1 MRVFIVS
8 QYPAAK
14 RGNQPE
20 NAMTKEE
27 AKKKQLLAAYAW
39 GRHSA
44 AAPEC
49 FALDP
54 DKLVAL
60 CALGV
65 MPPKVEKGAGSTPAT
80 GSAGKGVSV
89 GEQPAAT
96 CVATTTN
103 TMGAGEKTARHT
115 PGPWKSGSARTGRV
129 FGADG
134 YEICDPT
141 QGPHLH
147 VDYDSDRGHW
157 ATTPGAYVDRTD
169 EEIEANGHLIAAAP
183 DLLAEH
189 RRTLGQLERMQVMT
203 KHLAKTD
210 PLAEEIAAAIKG
222 TKAIIAKAEGGE

>member
-1 MRVFIVS
+1 MRAVREVGALSAYVCTPETVLTSAVRVFIVS

-44 AAPEC
+44 AAPQC
-49 FALDP
+49 FELDV
-54 DKLVAL
+54 DKLATLV
-60 CALGV
+60 ALGV
-65 MPPKVEKGAGSTPAT
+65 MPPRVVEGAGSTPAT

-89 GEQPAAT
+89 GERPAVT

-103 TMGAGEKTARHT
+103 TKSAGEKSARHT
-115 PGPWKSGSARTGRV
+115 PGPWTVLSEGVTAMLTEVVETLDAQKMVAQLKV
-129 FGADG
+129 
-134 YEICDPT
+134 
-141 QGPHLH
+141 
-147 VDYDSDRGHW
+147 
-157 ATTPGAYVDRTD
+157 
-169 EEIEANGHLIAAAP
+169 AP
-183 DLLAEH
+183 EMLAEH

>member
-20 NAMTKEE
+20 NAMTEEE

-89 GEQPAAT
+89 GEQPAVT

-103 TMGAGEKTARHT
+103 TMSAGEKTARHT

-147 VDYDSDRGHW
+147 VDYDSDAGHW

-169 EEIEANGHLIAAAP
+169 EEIEANAHLIAAAP
-183 DLLAEH
+183 DLLAACVELI
-189 RRTLGQLERMQVMT
+189 RGDGTSDSVQRAID
-203 KHLAKTD
+203 LAR
-210 PLAEEIAAAIKG
+210 AAI
-222 TKAIIAKAEGGE
+222 ARAEGGE

>member
-20 NAMTKEE
+20 NAMTEEE

-80 GSAGKGVSV
+80 GSAGNGVSV

-103 TMGAGEKTARHT
+103 TMSDGEKSARHT
-115 PGPWKSGSARTGRV
+115 PGPWTVLDGSSGLLIEQRVRLVDFDSGVRPLHVAFIATSLNPSPRAEADARLISTSPDLFELASLISRLETEEETLERTGDNQSGDDAV
-129 FGADG
+129 EALSG
-134 YEICDPT
+134 
-141 QGPHLH
+141 L
-147 VDYDSDRGHW
+147 
-157 ATTPGAYVDRTD
+157 
-169 EEIEANGHLIAAAP
+169 IE
-183 DLLAEH
+183 
-189 RRTLGQLERMQVMT
+189 
-203 KHLAKTD
+203 
-210 PLAEEIAAAIKG
+210 
-222 TKAIIAKAEGGE
+222 KARALVASAEGRS

>member
-20 NAMTKEE
+20 NAMTEEE
-27 AKKKQLLAAYAW
+27 AKKKRLLAAYAW

-60 CALGV
+60 CAMGV

-89 GEQPAAT
+89 GERPAVT

-103 TMGAGEKTARHT
+103 TKSAGEKSARHT
-115 PGPWKSGSARTGRV
+115 PGPWFEYDPDFLGSAVAVRDEMGVRV
-129 FGADG
+129 LARMNHGA
-134 YEICDPT
+134 EN
-141 QGPHLH
+141 
-147 VDYDSDRGHW
+147 
-157 ATTPGAYVDRTD
+157 AT
-169 EEIEANGHLIAAAP
+169 EEHRANANLIAAAP
-183 DLLAEH
+183 DLLAACVELI
-189 RRTLGQLERMQVMT
+189 RGDGTSDSMQRAID
-203 KHLAKTD
+203 LARS
-210 PLAEEIAAAIKG
+210 A
-222 TKAIIAKAEGGE
+222 IAKAEGRS

>member
-20 NAMTKEE
+20 NAMTEEE

-60 CALGV
+60 CAMGV

-80 GSAGKGVSV
+80 GSAGNGGSV

-103 TMGAGEKTARHT
+103 TMSAGEKTAGAT
-115 PGPWKSGSARTGRV
+115 PAPWELVSVHVTGGVLRLRVRSTEQDVDVCDLTCSDDDAEAVATTWADARLIVTSPEMLKMLRRVTRELAALGKGRV
-129 FGADG
+129 SV
-134 YEICDPT
+134 ER
-141 QGPHLH
+141 L
-147 VDYDSDRGHW
+147 VD
-157 ATTPGAYVDRTD
+157 
-169 EEIEANGHLIAAAP
+169 EACA
-183 DLLAEH
+183 
-189 RRTLGQLERMQVMT
+189 LGN
-203 KHLAKTD
+203 
-210 PLAEEIAAAIKG
+210 
-222 TKAIIAKAEGGE
+222 KAEGRT

>member
-1 MRVFIVS
+1 
-8 QYPAAK
+8 
-14 RGNQPE
+14 
-20 NAMTKEE
+20 MTEEE

-65 MPPKVEKGAGSTPAT
+65 MPPKVEQGAGSTPAT
-80 GSAGKGVSV
+80 GSAGNGGNV
-89 GEQPAAT
+89 GEQPAVT

-103 TMGAGEKTARHT
+103 TIGAGEKTAGAKHT
-115 PGPWKSGSARTGRV
+115 PGPWTSGSARTGRV

-134 YEICDPT
+134 YEVCDPT

-157 ATTPGAYVDRTD
+157 ATTPGAYIDRTD
-169 EEIEANGHLIAAAP
+169 EELEANANLIAAAP
-183 DLLAEH
+183 DLLAALRAIAESSGRYDDPEH
-189 RRTLGQLERMQVMT
+189 DADPIEHALVMRDIALG
-203 KHLAKTD
+203 A
-210 PLAEEIAAAIKG
+210 
-222 TKAIIAKAEGGE
+222 IAKAEGRE

>member
-60 CALGV
+60 CAMGV

-80 GSAGKGVSV
+80 GSAGNGGNV
-89 GEQPAAT
+89 GERPAAT

-103 TMGAGEKTARHT
+103 TIGAGEKTAGAKHT
-115 PGPWKSGSARTGRV
+115 PGPWTSGSARTGRV

-134 YEICDPT
+134 YEVCDPT

-157 ATTPGAYVDRTD
+157 ATTPGAYIDRTD
-169 EEIEANGHLIAAAP
+169 EELEANANLIAAAP
-183 DLLAEH
+183 DLLAALRAIAESSGRYDDPEH
-189 RRTLGQLERMQVMT
+189 DADPIEHALVMRDIALG
-203 KHLAKTD
+203 A
-210 PLAEEIAAAIKG
+210 
-222 TKAIIAKAEGGE
+222 IAKAEGRS

>member
-1 MRVFIVS
+1 MRLFIVS

-14 RGNQPE
+14 RGNPPE
-20 NAMTKEE
+20 NAMTEEE

-89 GEQPAAT
+89 GERPAAT

-115 PGPWKSGSARTGRV
+115 PGPWKSTVLRDGARIESDGASVAWVGPDDTREC
-129 FGADG
+129 ADG
-134 YEICDPT
+134 RIVEVMT
-141 QGPHLH
+141 KRA
-147 VDYDSDRGHW
+147 V
-157 ATTPGAYVDRTD
+157 
-169 EEIEANGHLIAAAP
+169 ANAHLIAAAP
-183 DLLAEH
+183 DLLDALKE
-189 RRTLGQLERMQVMT
+189 LEATFRGTSDVARMIQRIT
-203 KHLAKTD
+203 RGA
-210 PLAEEIAAAIKG
+210 
-222 TKAIIAKAEGGE
+222 IAKAEGGE

>member
-1 MRVFIVS
+1 
-8 QYPAAK
+8 
-14 RGNQPE
+14 
-20 NAMTKEE
+20 MTEEE

-54 DKLVAL
+54 DRLMAL
-60 CALGV
+60 CAMGV

-80 GSAGKGVSV
+80 GSAGNGVSV
-89 GEQPAAT
+89 GERPAVA

-103 TMGAGEKTARHT
+103 TTGAGEKTARHT

-147 VDYDSDRGHW
+147 VDYDSDVGHW

-169 EEIEANGHLIAAAP
+169 EEIEANAHLIAAAP
-183 DLLAEH
+183 DLLAALRAIAESSGRYDDPEH
-189 RRTLGQLERMQVMT
+189 DADPIEHALVMRDIALG
-203 KHLAKTD
+203 A
-210 PLAEEIAAAIKG
+210 
-222 TKAIIAKAEGGE
+222 IAKAEGRE

>member
-20 NAMTKEE
+20 NAMTEEE

-103 TMGAGEKTARHT
+103 TMGAGEKTAGAT
-115 PGPWKSGSARTGRV
+115 PAPWELVSVHVTGGVLRLRIRSTEQDLDV
-129 FGADG
+129 
-134 YEICDPT
+134 CDLT
-141 QGPHLH
+141 C
-147 VDYDSDRGHW
+147 SDDDAEAVA
-157 ATTPGAYVDRTD
+157 ATCAV
-169 EEIEANGHLIAAAP
+169 AW
-183 DLLAEH
+183 
-189 RRTLGQLERMQVMT
+189 
-203 KHLAKTD
+203 
-210 PLAEEIAAAIKG
+210 
-222 TKAIIAKAEGGE
+222 

>member
-80 GSAGKGVSV
+80 GSAGNGVSV
-89 GEQPAAT
+89 GEQPAVT

-103 TMGAGEKTARHT
+103 TMSAGEKTARHT
-115 PGPWKSGSARTGRV
+115 PGPWTSGSARTGRV

-134 YEICDPT
+134 YEVCDPT

-147 VDYDSDRGHW
+147 VDYDSDAGHW

-169 EEIEANGHLIAAAP
+169 EEIEANTHLIAAAP
-183 DLLAEH
+183 DLLEALKDLVECDCAAYELDAANCEH
-189 RRTLGQLERMQVMT
+189 ARAR
-203 KHLAKTD
+203 
-210 PLAEEIAAAIKG
+210 AAI
-222 TKAIIAKAEGGE
+222 ARAEGRS

>member
-54 DKLVAL
+54 DRLMAL
-60 CALGV
+60 CAMGV

-80 GSAGKGVSV
+80 GSAGNGVSV

-103 TMGAGEKTARHT
+103 TKSDGAKAGARLRLAFDSFELVLLLSRLET
-115 PGPWKSGSARTGRV
+115 EEETLERTGDNQSGDDAV
-129 FGADG
+129 
-134 YEICDPT
+134 
-141 QGPHLH
+141 
-147 VDYDSDRGHW
+147 
-157 ATTPGAYVDRTD
+157 
-169 EEIEANGHLIAAAP
+169 EALSGLIHKARA
-183 DLLAEH
+183 LVAE
-189 RRTLGQLERMQVMT
+189 
-203 KHLAKTD
+203 
-210 PLAEEIAAAIKG
+210 
-222 TKAIIAKAEGGE
+222 AEGRS

>member
-20 NAMTKEE
+20 NAMTEEE

-65 MPPKVEKGAGSTPAT
+65 MPPKVEQGAGSTPAT
-80 GSAGKGVSV
+80 GSAGNGVSV
-89 GEQPAAT
+89 GEQPAAA
-96 CVATTTN
+96 CVATTTS
-103 TMGAGEKTARHT
+103 TMSAGEKTAGHT
-115 PGPWKSGSARTGRV
+115 PGPFEVMPSDFGTHHVFSLGAERRLLVARFARRED
-129 FGADG
+129 ADLF
-134 YEICDPT
+134 CA
-141 QGPHLH
+141 
-147 VDYDSDRGHW
+147 S
-157 ATTPGAYVDRTD
+157 PG
-169 EEIEANGHLIAAAP
+169 
-183 DLLAEH
+183 LLAAVKDLVECDCAAYGLDATNCEH
-189 RRTLGQLERMQVMT
+189 ARGR
-203 KHLAKTD
+203 
-210 PLAEEIAAAIKG
+210 AAI
-222 TKAIIAKAEGGE
+222 ASAEGQS

>member
-1 MRVFIVS
+1 
-8 QYPAAK
+8 
-14 RGNQPE
+14 
-20 NAMTKEE
+20 MTEEE

-65 MPPKVEKGAGSTPAT
+65 MPPKVGKGAGSTPAT

-103 TMGAGEKTARHT
+103 TMSAGEKTAGAT
-115 PGPWKSGSARTGRV
+115 PAPW
-129 FGADG
+129 
-134 YEICDPT
+134 E
-141 QGPHLH
+141 
-147 VDYDSDRGHW
+147 
-157 ATTPGAYVDRTD
+157 
-169 EEIEANGHLIAAAP
+169 
-183 DLLAEH
+183 LLAAWVAFLSAQA
-189 RRTLGQLERMQVMT
+189 TIDSAGFMDNY
-203 KHLAKTD
+203 TD
-210 PLAEEIAAAIKG
+210 AARAREQQARAIK
-222 TKAIIAKAEGGE
+222 AARAAIAKAEGRE

>member
-1 MRVFIVS
+1 MPRPMPH
-8 QYPAAK
+8 PAAS
-14 RGNQPE
+14 GPPTE
-20 NAMTKEE
+20 NAMTEEE

-80 GSAGKGVSV
+80 GSAGNGVSV

-103 TMGAGEKTARHT
+103 TMGAGEKAVGAKHT
-115 PGPWKSGSARTGRV
+115 PGPWTLRERGDWIEV
-129 FGADG
+129 IADG
-134 YEICDPT
+134 RPVAI
-141 QGPHLH
+141 
-147 VDYDSDRGHW
+147 
-157 ATTPGAYVDRTD
+157 GAVVDRSDPSTVSLGF
-169 EEIEANGHLIAAAP
+169 ANANLIAAAP
-183 DLLAEH
+183 DLLAAC
-189 RRTLGQLERMQVMT
+189 RRILVEDGGCSCSEGYCAWC
-203 KHLAKTD
+203 LAS
-210 PLAEEIAAAIKG
+210 AA
-222 TKAIIAKAEGGE
+222 IAKAEGRS

>member
-20 NAMTKEE
+20 NAMTEEE

-65 MPPKVEKGAGSTPAT
+65 MPPKVEQGAGSTPAT
-80 GSAGKGVSV
+80 GSAGNGVSV
-89 GEQPAAT
+89 GEQPAVT

-103 TMGAGEKTARHT
+103 TTGAGEKTAGAKHT
-115 PGPWKSGSARTGRV
+115 PGPWTVTRPPCASDELKFRV
-129 FGADG
+129 VSEATNLDVADL
-134 YEICDPT
+134 YWCDPNEHDT
-141 QGPHLH
+141 SQITA
-147 VDYDSDRGHW
+147 D
-157 ATTPGAYVDRTD
+157 
-169 EEIEANGHLIAAAP
+169 ANLIAAAP
-183 DLLAEH
+183 DLLEALKDLVECDCAAYGLDAANCEH
-189 RRTLGQLERMQVMT
+189 ARAR
-203 KHLAKTD
+203 
-210 PLAEEIAAAIKG
+210 AAI
-222 TKAIIAKAEGGE
+222 ARAEGGE

>member
-80 GSAGKGVSV
+80 GSAGNGVSV
-89 GEQPAAT
+89 GEQPAVT

-103 TMGAGEKTARHT
+103 TMSAGEKTAGAKHT
-115 PGPWKSGSARTGRV
+115 PAPWVRGGGFGPRSTAVTTTSGRHIAAVETWGVKHPDER
-129 FGADG
+129 AK
-134 YEICDPT
+134 YED
-141 QGPHLH
+141 LH
-147 VDYDSDRGHW
+147 AWWPEG
-157 ATTPGAYVDRTD
+157 
-169 EEIEANGHLIAAAP
+169 EANLNLIAAAP
-183 DLLAEH
+183 DLLEALKDLVECDCAAYGLDAANCEH
-189 RRTLGQLERMQVMT
+189 ARAR
-203 KHLAKTD
+203 
-210 PLAEEIAAAIKG
+210 AAI
-222 TKAIIAKAEGGE
+222 ARAEGGE